1 MEQRDAGGPVVS
13 GGLDDL
19 YLDFETYRSTA
30 LGYSLGAMPQTA
42 YIRDPRFEV
51 LMVGLAAGDGEPV
64 VHVGEEAVR
73 SALAAVDWGR
83 TRCVS
88 HNAPFDM
95 AILWERYGHSPRVVT
110 DTLAQ
115 SRLCFPRVTRHGLAD
130 MARFLDLGEKGPD
143 LALVDGLDGARLAR
157 APAMLRRRITG
168 YCAQDV
174 VLLRALDRA
183 LPPIKAFEVSGIDE
197 GTRMTSEPV
206 LVLDVPVLEAYRD
219 RQALQAQRYAEFR
232 SKEVFAEALRAAG
245 VEPETKHGKNGPI
258 YAFAKTDP
266 FMLRL
271 KGHPDAAVRDLA
283 EARVEAQSNDE
294 ASRVETLIAIG
305 RSPAATLPAAI
316 VPCKAHT
323 GRDAGG
329 GKINLQNLKRES
341 PIRHAIR
348 APEGHTLIVADLA
361 QIEARVL
368 AAMAGETWLV
378 DAFREGRDVYAEFAS
393 KVFGFPVTKA
403 SHPVERNAGKVAV
416 LACGYG
422 MGAARFGEKA
432 RSDGVA
438 MDDAGAQRMVSGYR
452 TANPQIERFWG
463 FCSNLLRVMNRR
475 AADEKPQLCTA
486 PGIIF
491 PVSRHRI
498 HLPSGRALW
507 YPGLRNE
514 VKRNP
519 EAFKWTF
526 AHAGGGRERVYGGLV
541 TENVTQAVARDILMD
556 QAFRIRRRIK
566 GTGARLVLRIHDE
579 LCWTCPSTKVDAIA
593 PIIEEEM
600 RRCNPDWLDV
610 PLDVE
615 IGIGQAWGEA
625 K

>member
-1 MEQRDAGGPVVS
+1 MEQSNASRPVVN
-13 GGLDDL
+13 GIGDVTI
-19 YLDFETYRSTA
+19 DFETYYSTA
-30 LGYSLGAMPQTA
+30 IGYSLKAMPQTA
-42 YIRDPRFEV
+42 YLRDPRFEV
-51 LMVGLAAGDGEPV
+51 LMVGIAIGDGEPV
-64 VHVGEEAVR
+64 VHIGEAAVR
-73 SALAAVDWGR
+73 SALDAIPWER
-83 TRCVS
+83 TRCIS

-95 AILWERYGHSPRVVT
+95 AILWERYGHSPRVIT

-130 MARFLDLGEKGPD
+130 MAKFLNIGVKGQDLE
-143 LALVDGLDGARLAR
+143 LQNGLDGDRLAR
-157 APAMLRRRITG
+157 LPDMLRRRLAG
-168 YCAQDV
+168 YCAGDV
-174 VLLRALDRA
+174 KLARAIDRM
-183 LPPIKAFEVSGIDE
+183 LPPIQAFEISGIDE

-206 LVLDVPVLEAYRD
+206 LVLDVPMLEAYRAK
-219 RQALQAQRYAEFR
+219 QAIQAQRHAKLR
-232 SKEVFAEALRAAG
+232 SKEVFAKALRAEG
-245 VEPETKHGKNGPI
+245 VEPGMKKGKNGEI
-258 YAFAKTDP
+258 YAFAKTDA
-266 FMLRL
+266 FMLRM
-271 KGHPDAAVRDLA
+271 KGHPKESVRDLV
-283 EARVEAQSNDE
+283 EARLEAQGNDE

-305 RSPAATLPAAI
+305 RTPEATLPAAI

-323 GRDAGG
+323 GRDAGS

-348 APEGHTLIVADLA
+348 APEGHTLVVADLA

-368 AAMAGETWLV
+368 AVMAGEWWLV
-378 DAFREGRDVYAEFAS
+378 EAFREGRDVYAEFAS
-393 KVFGFPVTKA
+393 RVFGFPVTKA

-438 MDDAGAQRMVSGYR
+438 MDDAGAMRMVSGYR
-452 TANPQIERFWG
+452 AANPEVARFWG
-463 FCSNLLRVMNRR
+463 FSENLLRIMNRR
-475 AADEKPQLCTA
+475 GSDEKAQLCTA

-514 VKRNP
+514 VRRNP
-519 EAFKWTF
+519 EAWKWTF
-526 AHAGGGRERVYGGLV
+526 AHASGGREKVYGGLV
-541 TENVTQAVARDILMD
+541 TENITQAVARDILLD
-556 QAFRIRRRIK
+556 QAHRIRKRIK

-579 LCWTCPSTKVDAIA
+579 LVWAVPDAAVEDVTGIVG
-593 PIIEEEM
+593 EEM

-615 IGIGQAWGEA
+615 IGTGQTWE
-625 K
+625 KPK